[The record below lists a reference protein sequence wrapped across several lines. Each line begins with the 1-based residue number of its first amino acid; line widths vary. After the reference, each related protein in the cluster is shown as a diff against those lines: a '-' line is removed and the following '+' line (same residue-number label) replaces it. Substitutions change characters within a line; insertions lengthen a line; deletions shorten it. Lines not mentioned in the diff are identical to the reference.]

1 MAKYMLLI
9 LGDRQTWAEATPEE
23 QQRISAGHQEFAATL
38 GKAILA
44 GYELAPADTA
54 ISLRSRGRER
64 PQITR
69 GPFTAVDEVIGG
81 YYVIEAEDFDTA
93 TRLAALLPETSA
105 PYSAG
110 VEIRQVLEPTAS

>member
-9 LGDRQTWAEATPEE
+9 LGDRHTWADTAPEE
-23 QQRISAGHQEFAATL
+23 QQRISAGHQAFAATL

-54 ISLRSRGRER
+54 MSLRSRGSER

-69 GPFTAVDEVIGG
+69 GPFAAVDEVIGG
-81 YYVIEAEDFDTA
+81 YYVIEAEDLDMA
-93 TRLAALLPETSA
+93 TRLAELLPETNA

-110 VEIRQVLEPTAS
+110 VEIRQVVEPTTS